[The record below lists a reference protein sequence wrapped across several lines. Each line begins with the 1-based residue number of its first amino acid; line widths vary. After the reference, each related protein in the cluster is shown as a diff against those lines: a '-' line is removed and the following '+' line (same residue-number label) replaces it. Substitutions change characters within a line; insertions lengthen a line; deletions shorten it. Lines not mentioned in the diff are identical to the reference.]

1 VRRRSPPSSRGSSLS
16 ARRTT
21 DLGLH
26 GALGRTT
33 LAERLRAAGCV
44 FAEDEAQLL
53 LTAAT
58 TPDELEQMVQ
68 QRVRGLPLEQVLGWA
83 EFGGLRVAIEPGVF
97 VPRRRT
103 ELILQQ
109 ALRLAPPQPV
119 VVELC
124 CGSAALALAVA
135 STLRDVQLYAT
146 DIDPVAVRCARR
158 NLARLPEPAH
168 ILQGDLYEPLPQSLV
183 GRVDL
188 LLANAPYVPTDSI
201 ELMPPEARLYEP
213 RMALDGGSDG
223 LDLLRRIIAG
233 ARRWLAPNGRLLV
246 ETSRNQAAASVAACE
261 RHGLAARIVTS
272 DELDATG
279 VLAWPA
285 AGSSRDADAGAG
297 H

>member
-1 VRRRSPPSSRGSSLS
+1 
-16 ARRTT
+16 
-21 DLGLH
+21 
-26 GALGRTT
+26 
-33 LAERLRAAGCV
+33 
-44 FAEDEAQLL
+44 
-53 LTAAT
+53 
-58 TPDELEQMVQ
+58 MVQ
-68 QRVRGLPLEQVLGWA
+68 QRVSGLPLEQILGWA
-83 EFGGLRVAIEPGVF
+83 EFGGLRIAVEPGVF

-103 ELILQQ
+103 ELMLRQ
-109 ALRLAPPQPV
+109 ALLLAPPRPV

-135 STLRDVQLYAT
+135 STLRDVELYAT

-158 NLARLPEPAH
+158 NLAGLPEPADV
-168 ILQGDLYEPLPQSLV
+168 LEGDLYEPLPQSLA

-233 ARRWLAPNGRLLV
+233 ARHWLGPSGRLLV
-246 ETSRNQAAASVAACE
+246 ETGRSQAPASVAACE

-272 DELDATG
+272 DELDATV

-285 AGSSRDADAGAG
+285 AGGSHDHHREAG

>member
-1 VRRRSPPSSRGSSLS
+1 
-16 ARRTT
+16 
-21 DLGLH
+21 
-26 GALGRTT
+26 
-33 LAERLRAAGCV
+33 
-44 FAEDEAQLL
+44 L
-53 LTAAT
+53 LTTAT
-58 TPDELEQMVQ
+58 TPDQLEHMVR
-68 QRVRGLPLEQVLGWA
+68 QRVHGLPLEQILGWA
-83 EFGGLRVAIEPGVF
+83 EFAGLRIAVEPGVF

-103 ELILQQ
+103 ELILRQ
-109 ALRLAPPQPV
+109 ALILAPPQPV

-135 STLRDVQLYAT
+135 STLQDVELYAT

-158 NLARLPEPAH
+158 NLAGLPEPADV
-168 ILQGDLYEPLPQSLV
+168 LQGDLYEPLPQSLA

-233 ARRWLAPNGRLLV
+233 ARRWLALDGRLLV
-246 ETSRNQAAASVAACE
+246 EISGSQAPASVAACE

-272 DELDATG
+272 DELDAT
-279 VLAWPA
+279 VAVAWPA
-285 AGSSRDADAGAG
+285 GSRQDDDTGAG